1 MTLTRLNWN
10 KVGGKQRSLLKYWI
24 IKTKEFRNRISK
36 IDGNVRKFYFK
47 LSGARMCLCM
57 CVSLSTSLNRG
68 QLALTNGQMQSKAK
82 NHLKE

>member
-36 IDGNVRKFYFK
+36 IDGNVMKFYFK
-47 LSGARMCLCM
+47 YQLHA
-57 CVSLSTSLNRG
+57 CVCVRVFHS
-68 QLALTNGQMQSKAK
+68 QY
-82 NHLKE
+82 H